1 MSFLFHNFQQSDISV
16 DQKTTTGGRT
26 ALHLAASQ
34 GGEGV
39 VRALLTAGAD
49 ARYRLGQ
56 GGEGVVRALLTAGA
70 DARYVGQGTVGY
82 CGQLIH

>member
-1 MSFLFHNFQQSDISV
+1 M

-49 ARYRLGQ
+49 ARYRIGQ

-70 DARYVGQGTVGY
+70 DARYVLLYYVGQGTVGY